1 MNRACKSVFTTELA
15 SSTQLNLHEQKQNA
29 SCIQPIKNNSVR
41 MKLKIIFILYFCIG
55 ANVVHA
61 KKINIVTTTTDLRS
75 ITELIGA
82 DKVDVSSIASGFQNP
97 HFVDPKPSYIIKLS
111 KADMFVTVGLDLET
125 GWSPQ
130 LLSSSRNPKIQKGSN
145 GYVDASLGVTLLQ
158 VPSSINR
165 GEGDIHIYG
174 NPHYWLD
181 PLNGKQIAKNICDAL
196 EKISP
201 ENRAFFE
208 ANLKA
213 FDTKIDFKL
222 KEWTI
227 KMAPYKGA
235 KIIAYHNEWCYFEQR
250 FALKIVDFMEPKPG
264 IPPTPA
270 QLVKIISE
278 VKTNVIKVI
287 ISSPYFTTSSS
298 DVVSKQTG
306 AKTVILG
313 TSVGAF
319 DGIKN
324 YYDLFDYNINKLI
337 EGFK

>member
-1 MNRACKSVFTTELA
+1 
-15 SSTQLNLHEQKQNA
+15 
-29 SCIQPIKNNSVR
+29 
-41 MKLKIIFILYFCIG
+41 MKLKFVFFLFVFFATSAIYATKI
-55 ANVVHA
+55 VV
-61 KKINIVTTTTDLRS
+61 VTTTADLKS
-75 ITELIGA
+75 ITELIGK
-82 DKVDVSSIASGFQNP
+82 DKVDVSSIATGYQNP

-130 LLSSSRNPKIQKGSN
+130 LLSSSRNLKIQKGSN
-145 GYVDASLGVTLLQ
+145 GYVDASVGVTLMQ

-181 PLNGKQIAKNICDAL
+181 PVNGKQIAKNIFDGL
-196 EKISP
+196 VKISP
-201 ENRAFFE
+201 ENKDFFE
-208 ANLKA
+208 SNLKDFNA
-213 FDTKIDFKL
+213 KIDLKL
-222 KEWTI
+222 KEWTL
-227 KMAPYKGA
+227 KMVPFKGT

-250 FALKIVDFMEPKPG
+250 FGIIIVDFMEPKPG
-264 IPPTPA
+264 IPPTPS

-278 VKTNVIKVI
+278 VKSNAIKVI

-306 AKTVILG
+306 AKTIVLG

-319 DGIKN
+319 DSIKD
-324 YYDLFDYNINKLI
+324 YFDLFDYNIDKLI
-337 EGFK
+337 QGFK

>member
-1 MNRACKSVFTTELA
+1 
-15 SSTQLNLHEQKQNA
+15 
-29 SCIQPIKNNSVR
+29 
-41 MKLKIIFILYFCIG
+41 MKLKIIFLLFWCFVTSALNATKI
-55 ANVVHA
+55 VV
-61 KKINIVTTTTDLRS
+61 VTTTSDLKS
-75 ITELIGA
+75 ITELIGN
-82 DKVDVSSIASGFQNP
+82 DKVDVSSIATGFQNP

-145 GYVDASLGVTLLQ
+145 GYVDASVGVTLMQ
-158 VPSSINR
+158 VPSSVNR

-181 PLNGKQIAKNICDAL
+181 PVNGKQIARNICDGL

-201 ENRAFFE
+201 ENKAFFE
-208 ANLKA
+208 ANLKVFNA
-213 FDTKIDFKL
+213 RIDLKL
-222 KEWTI
+222 EEWAM
-227 KMAPYKGA
+227 KMSPHKGS
-235 KIIAYHNEWCYFEQR
+235 KIIAYHNEWCYFENR
-250 FALKIVDFMEPKPG
+250 FGIIIVDFLEPKPG
-264 IPPTPA
+264 IPPTPT

-278 VKTNVIKVI
+278 IKSNTIKVI

-298 DVVSKQTG
+298 DVVSQQTG

-319 DGIKN
+319 DSIKD
-324 YYDLFDYNINKLI
+324 YFDLFDYDIDKLI
-337 EGFK
+337 QGFK